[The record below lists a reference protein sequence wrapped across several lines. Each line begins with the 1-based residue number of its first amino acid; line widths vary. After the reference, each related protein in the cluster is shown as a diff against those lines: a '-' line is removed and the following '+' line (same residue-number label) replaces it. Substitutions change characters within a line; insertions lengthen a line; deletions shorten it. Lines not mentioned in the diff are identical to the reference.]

1 MWLVASILG
10 SEILNRDCLPENWA
24 INYYPGHKSPS
35 HLRLTNSFTVLETP
49 SRYPRKVN
57 SLGVKKHTVGAY
69 SMLITLELSSS
80 LLPQSTWSINWGPL
94 PSRPWF
100 FFFSLVATKV
110 KLLQQ
115 ICTQSSPGFSYFCV
129 SSQLLQLP
137 TFVPDSSGPST
148 LGDQD
153 FPTLQWSNL
162 ETDLLKEVSYM
173 DTPNSM
179 PHIGPSAFLRSP
191 LTDWSLWRQS
201 GREHLLPATAGASCR
216 TRSC

>member
-69 SMLITLELSSS
+69 SMFITLELSSS

-100 FFFSLVATKV
+100 FFFLLSLLKLNYFSKFALRAHLAFLISVCPVSYCSFLLLSLTAAGPQTWATK
-110 KLLQQ
+110 
-115 ICTQSSPGFSYFCV
+115 
-129 SSQLLQLP
+129 
-137 TFVPDSSGPST
+137 TFQPSSGP
-148 LGDQD
+148 
-153 FPTLQWSNL
+153 
-162 ETDLLKEVSYM
+162 
-173 DTPNSM
+173 
-179 PHIGPSAFLRSP
+179 I
-191 LTDWSLWRQS
+191 
-201 GREHLLPATAGASCR
+201 
-216 TRSC
+216 